1 MSFFKVRIKI
11 LHEPNNKLMMIQRH
25 VVELGLDKD
34 NTRIQSLTMHNIGEA
49 EDEEW
54 KTIAT
59 FIDTIQLTLRGK
71 TVQVGQSLLHAIII
85 SGLNFRSTYI

>member
-1 MSFFKVRIKI
+1 
-11 LHEPNNKLMMIQRH
+11 MMIQSH

-34 NTRIQSLTMHNIGEA
+34 HTRIQSLTMHNIGEA

-71 TVQVGQSLLHAIII
+71 TVQVGQSLFHTIII
-85 SGLNFRSTYI
+85 SGLHFRSTYI